1 MAAKYLSRDWLG
13 VPSGLGVLEG
23 IKSISVHIP
32 LDASSE
38 YEWDYEQ

>member
-1 MAAKYLSRDWLG
+1 MAAKYLSCDWVG

-23 IKSISVHIP
+23 IKLISVHIP
-32 LDASSE
+32 LDTLTE